1 MNKARMITSSALIIV
16 DQIHWINF
24 TLALRGCA
32 AGIYRPHRVD
42 VAIPQRT
49 PLTGMSGWL
58 PR

>member
-1 MNKARMITSSALIIV
+1 MITSFALIIV

-32 AGIYRPHRVD
+32 AGIYRPYRVD